1 MLCGK
6 LTTLVITEVT
16 VKERIVEMIKAR
28 IEATYK
34 TNRRPNGSGKTDSE
48 LINRIRS
55 LVEIESPSDDKR
67 AVDRC
72 VDAVVEMATGSQ
84 VRRHRQQHFG
94 DVLELRY
101 GFSAKRTGGKKEIR
115 PLLLLGHLDTVWPM
129 GTLATMPFRI
139 EKGRLWGPGV
149 LDMKAGVAMGLTAIE
164 ELQQE
169 HALGRPVIL
178 LLNSDEEVGST
189 VSRPITEKLAR
200 ECAAVF
206 VLEPAQGPKGAYKTA
221 RKGVG
226 DYTVRVKGVAAHAGV
241 DFERGHSA
249 IAELA
254 WQLEKVRGFTEMD
267 RGLTVNAGVIR
278 GGTRT
283 NVVAAE
289 AEAEIDVRIAKA
301 KDAARIDRKFRG
313 LRVRDRGCVLQVEG
327 GMNRPPMERSLGTVT
342 LFRRAATFAAQMGFS
357 LAEASTGGG
366 SDGNFTAALGVPT
379 LDGMGA
385 VGEGAHAS
393 HESAV
398 LDELVPRTALLK
410 EMIRTT

>member
-1 MLCGK
+1 MTNHRKKEGYATVAVRTKAAEIESK
-6 LTTLVITEVT
+6 LI
-16 VKERIVEMIKAR
+16 
-28 IEATYK
+28 
-34 TNRRPNGSGKTDSE
+34 S
-48 LINRIRS
+48 RIRG
-55 LVEIESPSDDKR
+55 LVEIESPSDVKQ

-72 VDAVVEMATGSQ
+72 VDAVVEMATAGGAK
-84 VRRHRQQHFG
+84 VRRHRQRDFG

-101 GFSAKRTGGKKEIR
+101 GFSAKGKSGAA

-129 GTLATMPFRI
+129 GSLAAMPFRT

-164 ELQQE
+164 ALRNEGALQ
-169 HALGRPVIL
+169 RPVIL

-226 DYTVRVKGVAAHAGV
+226 DYTVRVEGVAAHAGV

-254 WQLEKVRGFTEMD
+254 WQLEKVRGFTELD

-289 AEAEIDVRIAKA
+289 AEAEIDVRIARA

-313 LRVRDRGCVLQVEG
+313 LRARDRGCVLEVTG
-327 GMNRPPMERSLGTVT
+327 GMNRPPMERSRGTVA
-342 LFRRAATFAAQMGFS
+342 LFRRAATLAAEMGFS
-357 LAEASTGGG
+357 LAEAATGGG

-393 HESAV
+393 HESVV
-398 LDELVPRTALLK
+398 LKELVPRTALLA
-410 EMIRTT
+410 EMIRTS